1 MDNYNFGKVNIEF
14 NTNKIF
20 LLMQMLYRMD
30 SLESN
35 IHANEKV
42 SYLSEYVE
50 EFKKVV
56 EDNKQGLEEFNLYKD
71 NAENKNMWAEYGEYI
86 ESFSQISMEELKMQ
100 NPIKAKAI
108 DELMN
113 TRLFAEVDRIN
124 DEYSNE
130 MEDRFIKQTK
140 EHKEKADTIVEKT
153 ETKKIIYMPFTPEL
167 FSIEPCCLSDKDE
180 NGEYAVEFTIPTEK
194 EKFEEMFGME
204 YTEGIESVILFHE
217 KLHADL
223 PTQSNERF
231 INYMQR
237 EVDSHLK
244 HSIIELLANGEMG
257 VKMADHSSYF
267 QSVFHMGKIPYGNR
281 VLTTN
286 DLQEL
291 GMKDNELLH
300 TEAREKFGE
309 YSESFSKN
317 EMGIIKIRGMMYPYV
332 LMYNNR
338 NNDNQLENV
347 VQAIQ
352 RDSSLIE
359 EIYGREFLEKIQD
372 KGFLQSVQQSVKPYD
387 SILEFA
393 EGMSKE
399 LLGIEQVKDIKKIE
413 KGKSDNIQQAI
424 FGEDEIGKATDKYE
438 ALKKNNAI
446 SVIQKDRKEL
456 NLDGQIIGE

>member
-42 SYLSEYVE
+42 SYLSEYLE

-71 NAENKNMWAEYGEYI
+71 NAENKNMWAEYGEY
-86 ESFSQISMEELKMQ
+86 
-100 NPIKAKAI
+100 
-108 DELMN
+108 
-113 TRLFAEVDRIN
+113 
-124 DEYSNE
+124 
-130 MEDRFIKQTK
+130 
-140 EHKEKADTIVEKT
+140 
-153 ETKKIIYMPFTPEL
+153 
-167 FSIEPCCLSDKDE
+167 
-180 NGEYAVEFTIPTEK
+180 AVEFTIPTEK
-194 EKFEEMFGME
+194 EKFEEMFEME

-244 HSIIELLANGEMG
+244 RSIIELLANGEMG

-267 QSVFHMGKIPYGNR
+267 QSVFHIGKIPYGNR

-300 TEAREKFGE
+300 TEARGKFGE

-399 LLGIEQVKDIKKIE
+399 LLGIEQVKDIKK
-413 KGKSDNIQQAI
+413 N
-424 FGEDEIGKATDKYE
+424 
-438 ALKKNNAI
+438 
-446 SVIQKDRKEL
+446 RKR
-456 NLDGQIIGE
+456 

>member
-1 MDNYNFGKVNIEF
+1 MSNYNYGNVDIEF

-20 LLMQMLYRMD
+20 LLSQILYRIE
-30 SLESN
+30 SLESK
-35 IHANEKV
+35 INEDNSKV
-42 SYLSEYVE
+42 SNLAESLNN
-50 EFKKVV
+50 FKKVIL
-56 EDNKQGLEEFNLYKD
+56 ENKKGLEEFNTFKN
-71 NAENKNMWAEYGEYI
+71 NAEEKNMWAEYGEYI
-86 ESFSQISMEELKMQ
+86 ASFAQTNMEELQVK
-100 NPIKAKAI
+100 NPEMAI
-108 DELMN
+108 AMKNLLDTDFFQEVEQMN
-113 TRLFAEVDRIN
+113 EK
-124 DEYSNE
+124 YSKE
-130 MEDRFIKQTK
+130 MEKRFIGQTQDYK
-140 EHKEKADTIVEKT
+140 ENAENIIGNTNV
-153 ETKKIIYMPFTPEL
+153 KKIIYMPFTPEL

-399 LLGIEQVKDIKKIE
+399 LLGIEQVKDIKK
-413 KGKSDNIQQAI
+413 N
-424 FGEDEIGKATDKYE
+424 
-438 ALKKNNAI
+438 
-446 SVIQKDRKEL
+446 RKR
-456 NLDGQIIGE
+456 